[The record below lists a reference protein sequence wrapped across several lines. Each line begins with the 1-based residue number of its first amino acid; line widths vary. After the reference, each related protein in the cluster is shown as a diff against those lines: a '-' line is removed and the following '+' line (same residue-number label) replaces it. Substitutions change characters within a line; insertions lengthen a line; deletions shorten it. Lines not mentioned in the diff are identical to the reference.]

1 MINFTGNIYQGPGP
15 TIKRQGY
22 TGNTSQGLQA
32 QQLEEEKKRNRE
44 AVYQRNYDNA
54 MKATDLKVDD
64 LDIAKL
70 GAQEHLGALM
80 EDYNKSRSEIMA
92 RSKSGAMTP
101 EDTSALKKKELE
113 IYAEYK
119 NALTSQKNYEAVMTQ
134 ARQYTDTGDVEMEKL
149 QPAVEAFTKRGE
161 PFTLTSVPLK
171 PIDVNLAITD
181 ISKKVSGD
189 RTPVENVTITSANGT
204 VRKGT
209 ARIDPNAPDS
219 TEKINDIIDASILGN
234 DRVVDDVTR
243 KWEKWYKTAS
253 EEDKNKYLIQE
264 DQEPGFSQ
272 SETKNAI
279 LRWMHDD
286 PQARAN
292 AIGFMDYPP
301 SKPKTTTS
309 TTPQGAVTET
319 NNRNKSFDIQQNTT
333 AYGSTWGTLVNLGS
347 KSFTSDPQTITEYT
361 DLATGV
367 KKPVGVA
374 TRFEVVSYSPDKDLV
389 IVKIVDAV
397 PGKLRED
404 QVIGLSG
411 TDYDKLLRSK
421 PFFIDRTSLMKQY
434 GTVQTTAPKKKLY

>member
-1 MINFTGNIYQGPGP
+1 MINFTGNIYQGPERI
-15 TIKRQGY
+15 TQRQGY
-22 TGNTSQGLQA
+22 KGNASLALQS

-44 AVYQRNYDNA
+44 AVYQRNYETA

-70 GAQEHLGALM
+70 GAQEHLGTLM
-80 EDYNKSRSEIMA
+80 EDYNKSRAEIMA

-101 EDTSALKKKELE
+101 EDTSTLKKKELE

-119 NALTSQKNYEAVMTQ
+119 NALTSQKNYEAVMSQ
-134 ARQYTDTGDVEMEKL
+134 ARQYVDTGDVDMEKL

-161 PFTLTSVPLK
+161 PFTLTMVPLK
-171 PIDVNLAITD
+171 PIDVNVAITD
-181 ISKKVSGD
+181 TSKKVSGD
-189 RTPVENVTITSANGT
+189 RTPIENVTLTNADGT
-204 VRKGT
+204 IRKGT
-209 ARIDPNAPDS
+209 ARIDPND
-219 TEKINDIIDASILGN
+219 TQKVNDIIDSSILSN

-243 KWEKWYKTAS
+243 KWEKWFKTAS
-253 EEDKNKYLIQE
+253 EDDKKKYLFEE
-264 DQEPGFSQ
+264 DQQPGYSQ
-272 SETKNAI
+272 QETKNAI

-301 SKPKTTTS
+301 SKPKTSTS
-309 TTPQGAVTET
+309 TTPQGAITET
-319 NNRNKSFDIQQNTT
+319 NNNNKNFDIQQNTN

-434 GTVQTTAPKKKLY
+434 GGAQTTAPKKKLY